1 MEWDG
6 RARSEGNG
14 TARSPAPGLEST
26 VRPLVPQMLVNGLSQ
41 RSRPCA
47 SGPLINPN
55 AGVRARGHRD
65 QGSSSSGRR
74 WGPAPS
80 SGSSW
85 GPSGVPVSSH
95 LAASSAPAPC
105 FASSVSCSILRRCL
119 HGGQTTLLSK
129 LCGCSRLRDETTLPA
144 QHRRLFFLLVRQGL
158 AVAGVAEREGDTA
171 W

>member
-14 TARSPAPGLEST
+14 TAPSPAPGLEST

-55 AGVRARGHRD
+55 AGVRARGYRD

-74 WGPAPS
+74 WGPAHQGAVGDPPGFQSPPIWPLLSPQLLASVPQSPAPS
-80 SGSSW
+80 FAAAFTADRPLCFQSSAAARACEMKPPSQRSTEGSS
-85 GPSGVPVSSH
+85 SS
-95 LAASSAPAPC
+95 
-105 FASSVSCSILRRCL
+105 SCDRGS
-119 HGGQTTLLSK
+119 Q
-129 LCGCSRLRDETTLPA
+129 
-144 QHRRLFFLLVRQGL
+144 
-158 AVAGVAEREGDTA
+158 
-171 W
+171 